1 MQRGRERYDL
11 YVWYYMY
18 CMDIAIRVGY
28 IDCYWVAVGLPW
40 IEMGLLVG
48 DGGHGATCLDE
59 VRYIY
64 ISSRNQGPWTLGAHG
79 PYGPMGP
86 WGPWALLAI
95 YGYVY
100 MGVCR

>member
-64 ISSRNQGPWTLGAHG
+64 QL
-79 PYGPMGP
+79 
-86 WGPWALLAI
+86 
-95 YGYVY
+95 
-100 MGVCR
+100 